1 MFTANPKLRVRSPSP
16 TTVEF
21 TVTTAPRNVLTR
33 QVVTWSTILLRM
45 LVCSSAVLLVLL
57 KYYPPQTFTL
67 SAHVHAYVHPLLQYI
82 STALA
87 TRISWRYLLPG
98 VIVGLYIAIFIPGYT
113 EESLLVIRDL
123 GVQISTTTWGGR
135 RSRFIP
141 TSAVRD
147 LWIHEGFCGFEVI
160 FYLAVAVEGEEG
172 VVVVFPTLLPNRRVL
187 ELVWRG
193 AKGCLYEPRRVGR

>member
-1 MFTANPKLRVRSPSP
+1 MFTASPKLRVRSPSP

-21 TVTTAPRNVLTR
+21 TVTTAPSNILTR
-33 QVVTWSTILLRM
+33 QVVTWSTFLLRL

-57 KYYPPQTFTL
+57 KYYPPQTLTL
-67 SAHVHAYVHPLLQYI
+67 STCVHAYVHPLLQYI

-87 TRISWRYLLPG
+87 ARIPWRYLLPSA
-98 VIVGLYIAIFIPGYT
+98 IAGLYIAIFIPGCT

-147 LWIHEGFCGFEVI
+147 LWIHEGFCGFEVR
-160 FYLAVAVEGEEG
+160 FYLAVVVEGEEG
-172 VVVVFPTLLPNRRVL
+172 VVVVFPVSSCSRRR
-187 ELVWRG
+187 WKR
-193 AKGCLYEPRRVGR
+193 C

>member
-1 MFTANPKLRVRSPSP
+1 MFATSPKLRVRSPSP

-21 TVTTAPRNVLTR
+21 TVTTAPRKILAR
-33 QVVTWSTILLRM
+33 QVVTWSTVLLR
-45 LVCSSAVLLVLL
+45 LLACSSAVLLILL
-57 KYYPPQTFTL
+57 KYYPSQAFTL
-67 SAHVHAYVHPLLQYI
+67 STHVHTYIHPLLQYI
-82 STALA
+82 SALA
-87 TRISWRYLLPG
+87 TRISWRCLLPC
-98 VIVGLYIAIFIPGYT
+98 VIASLYIAIFAPGYT

-147 LWIHEGFCGFEVI
+147 LWIHEGFCGFGVR
-160 FYLAVAVEGEEG
+160 FYLAVVVEGEEG
-172 VVVVFPTLLPNRRVL
+172 VVVVFPTLLPNRRIL

>member
-1 MFTANPKLRVRSPSP
+1 MFTTTPKLRVRSPSP

-21 TVTTAPRNVLTR
+21 TVTTAPRNTLTR
-33 QVVTWSTILLRM
+33 QLVTWSTILLRL
-45 LVCSSAVLLVLL
+45 LVCGTSLLLLLL
-57 KYYPPQTFTL
+57 KQYPPHTFTL
-67 SAHVHAYVHPLLQYI
+67 NTHVHACLHPLLQYI
-82 STALA
+82 SAALA
-87 TRISWRYLLPG
+87 SRIPWRYLLPS
-98 VIVGLYIAIFIPGYT
+98 VLAALYIAIFTPGYT

-147 LWIHEGFCGFEVI
+147 LWIHEGFCGFEVR
-160 FYLAVAVEGEEG
+160 FYLAVVVEGEEG
-172 VVVVFPTLLPNRRVL
+172 VVVVFPTLLPNRRIL

-193 AKGCLYEPRRVGR
+193 AKGCLYEPRRVGG

>member
-1 MFTANPKLRVRSPSP
+1 MFVTSPKLRVRSPSP

-21 TVTTAPRNVLTR
+21 TVTTAPSHLLTR
-33 QVVTWSTILLRM
+33 QVVTWSTVLLR
-45 LVCSSAVLLVLL
+45 LLACSSGVLLVLL

-67 SAHVHAYVHPLLQYI
+67 SAHVHAYIHLLLQSI
-82 STALA
+82 SVLS
-87 TRISWRYLLPG
+87 TRIPWQYLLPG
-98 VIVGLYIAIFIPGYT
+98 AAAALYIAVFAPGYT

-141 TSAVRD
+141 TNAVRD
-147 LWIHEGFCGFEVI
+147 LWIHEGFCGFEVR
-160 FYLAVAVEGEEG
+160 FYLAVVVEGEEG
-172 VVVVFPTLLPNRRVL
+172 VVVVFPTLLPNRRIL

>member
-1 MFTANPKLRVRSPSP
+1 MFTASPKLRVRSPSP

-21 TVTTAPRNVLTR
+21 TVTTAPSNILTR
-33 QVVTWSTILLRM
+33 QVVTWSTFLLRL

-57 KYYPPQTFTL
+57 KYYPPQTLTL
-67 SAHVHAYVHPLLQYI
+67 STHIHAYVHPLLQYI

-87 TRISWRYLLPG
+87 ARIPWQYLLPSA
-98 VIVGLYIAIFIPGYT
+98 IAGLYIAIFIPGCT

-147 LWIHEGFCGFEVI
+147 LWIHEGFCGFEVR
-160 FYLAVAVEGEEG
+160 FYLAVVVEGEEG
-172 VVVVFPTLLPNRRVL
+172 VVVVFPVSSYSRRR
-187 ELVWRG
+187 WKRS
-193 AKGCLYEPRRVGR
+193 